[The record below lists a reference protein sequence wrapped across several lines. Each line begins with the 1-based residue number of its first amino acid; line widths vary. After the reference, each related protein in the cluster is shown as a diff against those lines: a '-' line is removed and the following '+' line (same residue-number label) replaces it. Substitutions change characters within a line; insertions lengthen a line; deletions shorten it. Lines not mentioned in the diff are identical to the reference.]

1 MMEKI
6 IWKQMVQYIS
16 WQQVDDE
23 EDDLQIEDI
32 AAGNK

>member
-23 EDDLQIEDI
+23 EDDLQMENI
-32 AAGNK
+32 AAGSK